1 MSQNDNV
8 LFHLAALLYSYKSDS
23 FKTENVLKKIIES
36 MLVINGNQFHTFMG
50 LSIHIKEK
58 MSMVVSVDEIEA
70 IICNEKN
77 SGFAVD
83 YSSGEIKFCLNPA
96 RYAYIM
102 NMNTR
107 NMDSYI
113 QEFVQLNGYT
123 EDEKNILER
132 YLYFFYRKNFN
143 DIQNVLGNSADFL
156 PEDSTQFS
164 DAEYAVIRKF
174 VEWDDQGKS
183 EQMLA
188 LASYALEYTLVAG
201 ETNLKNNKHIENAF
215 GRKNIY
221 IDTNILFYCL
231 GINGKV
237 HEESNKLFLKKCKQ
251 CNENIVIS
259 YYTDAELRSTFAHF
273 REEINRLNNP
283 LVHNVNMR
291 GYFSN
296 NDVYH
301 YYVDWSREKK
311 HLNDGSFFI
320 RFLLDK
326 YNELINEFNIK
337 VEKAVP
343 FSEEELVGN
352 EMFCRYEKEIIRT
365 STINYDARNVFFVE
379 HKRQRGEKNIQNV
392 KDIFISADKQL
403 QNWDM
408 KRKKMAPVVISP
420 NTWLLLLAR
429 FWGRNDD
436 DFKCFISYINQ
447 VNHEQVINNKEFF
460 EVLKTVYEIVE
471 EVKQQESVV
480 AVMVEEEFAFL
491 NNNGEKRSVEFIN
504 EKTREKTYDIL
515 ENKIIDLSDQV
526 DKLQKQIECNRYE
539 NEKGNSKDSLIQQL
553 REEEN
558 EKRNL
563 EHELELLKQE
573 SSEKDKTIRFLQNKN
588 KQQVVFK
595 IVLWTLSCTFITI
608 PILIELYNVF
618 VTKNQNPISYRIF
631 QYFVR
636 NSIFDNGTNIEL
648 YGKGLDIIVAL
659 IFTGVD
665 FKIIKHV
672 IALIKKYQ
680 NADVDLA
687 RSGS

>member
-326 YNELINEFNIK
+326 YNELINDFNIK

-343 FSEEELVGN
+343 FSEE
-352 EMFCRYEKEIIRT
+352 
-365 STINYDARNVFFVE
+365 
-379 HKRQRGEKNIQNV
+379 
-392 KDIFISADKQL
+392 
-403 QNWDM
+403 
-408 KRKKMAPVVISP
+408 
-420 NTWLLLLAR
+420 
-429 FWGRNDD
+429 
-436 DFKCFISYINQ
+436 
-447 VNHEQVINNKEFF
+447 
-460 EVLKTVYEIVE
+460 
-471 EVKQQESVV
+471 
-480 AVMVEEEFAFL
+480 
-491 NNNGEKRSVEFIN
+491 
-504 EKTREKTYDIL
+504 
-515 ENKIIDLSDQV
+515 
-526 DKLQKQIECNRYE
+526 
-539 NEKGNSKDSLIQQL
+539 
-553 REEEN
+553 
-558 EKRNL
+558 
-563 EHELELLKQE
+563 
-573 SSEKDKTIRFLQNKN
+573 
-588 KQQVVFK
+588 
-595 IVLWTLSCTFITI
+595 
-608 PILIELYNVF
+608 
-618 VTKNQNPISYRIF
+618 
-631 QYFVR
+631 
-636 NSIFDNGTNIEL
+636 
-648 YGKGLDIIVAL
+648 
-659 IFTGVD
+659 
-665 FKIIKHV
+665 
-672 IALIKKYQ
+672 
-680 NADVDLA
+680 
-687 RSGS
+687 